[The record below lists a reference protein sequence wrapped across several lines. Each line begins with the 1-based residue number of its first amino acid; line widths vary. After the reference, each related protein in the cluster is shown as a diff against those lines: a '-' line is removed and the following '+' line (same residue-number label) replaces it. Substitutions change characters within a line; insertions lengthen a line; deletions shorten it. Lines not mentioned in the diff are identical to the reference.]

1 MKPLAIVPAQTK
13 MDSPRMHQMIAERE
27 GLLQKATAVGKTLE
41 IRVDPLL
48 RIERQIAEG
57 IIYSAREHKAN
68 LIVMG
73 LSDNHFDL
81 KTRLFG
87 DLIDKVLWAAHCPVA
102 IVRMVA
108 DPQSI
113 QSILIPI
120 KDFSASEA
128 RKVELSI
135 AIAQANQATITL
147 LHVLPMRPSVNRI
160 RWMSERLMK
169 LAGDGVSKVE
179 ITPSV
184 IHHGNIAKA
193 IITEALHYDLVV
205 ARTRRRRT
213 SSGGLEIGA
222 IPSRLVQQLKC
233 SLILFGEPHS

>member
-1 MKPLAIVPAQTK
+1 
-13 MDSPRMHQMIAERE
+13 
-27 GLLQKATAVGKTLE
+27 
-41 IRVDPLL
+41 
-48 RIERQIAEG
+48 
-57 IIYSAREHKAN
+57 
-68 LIVMG
+68 
-73 LSDNHFDL
+73 
-81 KTRLFG
+81 
-87 DLIDKVLWAAHCPVA
+87 
-102 IVRMVA
+102 
-108 DPQSI
+108 
-113 QSILIPI
+113 
-120 KDFSASEA
+120 
-128 RKVELSI
+128 
-135 AIAQANQATITL
+135 
-147 LHVLPMRPSVNRI
+147 
-160 RWMSERLMK
+160 MSERLMK